1 MDASV
6 PPMAAQDAALDKPQ
20 VNGRRRSRSQTRR
33 AKEPPMS
40 SSESEANEDRAR
52 MQRRRRSKS
61 HPRSASNRRSAAV
74 RQRGKS
80 KNCDPV
86 SLFHYY
92 QKEWAHFR
100 SQIPG
105 ENSRTGVRNKP
116 MGLKK

>member
-1 MDASV
+1 MDVSV
-6 PPMAAQDAALDKPQ
+6 PPLAAEDSVLDLSQ
-20 VNGRRRSRSQTRR
+20 VNGRRRSRSKTRR
-33 AKEPPMS
+33 GKQTPMS
-40 SSESEANEDRAR
+40 SSESEANEELLR

-74 RQRGKS
+74 RPRGKS
-80 KNCDPV
+80 KHCDPV
-86 SLFHYY
+86 ALFQYY

-105 ENSRTGVRNKP
+105 ENSRFGVRSKP